1 MAVGKINRQRFE
13 GYFNE
18 LNAMTLID
26 IKMVERGFSDGLNK
40 LDIEVLKNEDR
51 KKIMAAFQVK
61 MDKKYV
67 YYKPFNVNN
76 LKQAAI
82 TIHLNYLH
90 RVQLDMIDEA
100 VEKSDMKES
109 REVIKH
115 IMELKSEKKHSS

>member
-1 MAVGKINRQRFE
+1 
-13 GYFNE
+13 
-18 LNAMTLID
+18 
-26 IKMVERGFSDGLNK
+26 
-40 LDIEVLKNEDR
+40 
-51 KKIMAAFQVK
+51 

-90 RVQLDMIDEA
+90 RVQLEMIDEA